1 MKKLRKI
8 ISNRGWEHKSS
19 PMEVFENRLKD
30 MMNLEILT
38 ISSKLPES
46 AKNEAKKQYLVM
58 LVTCY
63 ETYLRGMFKKIITE
77 QLVPFSKIMKL
88 KKLKEIRFTLE
99 EVELIKNENIEFA
112 ELVCGYI
119 NFQNFKEMKEAFS
132 LIGFDKK
139 IDKKIEEK
147 DDVMPLPSLRTL
159 KKGKNIANKFYKD
172 FIDFVSYFSITPSDL
187 NKKTNEEEKDN
198 TIPPSKRIR
207 KKGGNTISEF
217 YKEFTAHKKM
227 FNKAGLYSQINLL
240 LEARHK
246 IIHQNIDIKIF
257 QEDVMVMTATI
268 YEFIFLLNKIIEET
282 SEK

>member
-1 MKKLRKI
+1 MEKLRKI
-8 ISNRGWEHKSS
+8 ISNREWEHELS
-19 PMEVFENRLKD
+19 PMEVFENRLED
-30 MMNLEILT
+30 MMNLEVLT

-63 ETYLRGMFKKIITE
+63 ETYLRGMFKKIIAE

-88 KKLKEIRFTLE
+88 KKLKEIRFTLK

-119 NFQNFKEMKEAFS
+119 NFQNFKEMKKAFS

-147 DDVMPLPSLRTL
+147 DNIMPPSKGRIL
-159 KKGKNIANKFYKD
+159 KGKNGAGAVNEFYKD
-172 FIDFVSYFSITPSDL
+172 FA
-187 NKKTNEEEKDN
+187 
-198 TIPPSKRIR
+198 
-207 KKGGNTISEF
+207 
-217 YKEFTAHKKM
+217 AHKKM
-227 FNKAGLYSQINLL
+227 FNKADLYSQINLL

-257 QEDVMVMTATI
+257 QEDVMVMTAAI
-268 YEFIFLLNKIIEET
+268 HEFIFLLNKIIKEI
-282 SEK
+282 SEKVKCNYK